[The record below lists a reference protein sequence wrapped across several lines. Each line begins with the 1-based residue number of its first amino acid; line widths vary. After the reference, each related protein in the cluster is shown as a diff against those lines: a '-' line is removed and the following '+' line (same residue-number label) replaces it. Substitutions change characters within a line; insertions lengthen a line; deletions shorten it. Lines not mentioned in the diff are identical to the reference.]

1 MGSCASC
8 LLISSASALMQ
19 SASERLVRQS
29 DQLVNGEG
37 DLVELAVELSKAKL
51 ESQLGVELVRT
62 ANDHLG
68 ALIDI
73 LA

>member
-8 LLISSASALMQ
+8 SLISSASALMQ